1 MKLLKEFLET
11 SSIHGLLHISSNTS
25 FAKVFWVIT
34 VIIGF
39 SLATVI
45 INESFVSW
53 NNSPISTLIETKPIE
68 ELKFPNV
75 TVCPPQDTY
84 TTLNYDLQKLEG
96 IEMDNATRNE
106 LFDLAFRLY
115 HEYHVNETME
125 SLEFIIE
132 ENRFQNWYLGLTNV
146 TVPPPMKLIRSAN
159 KTQFN
164 ITTSSLPGSVQTIG
178 FGQPFEE
185 ANFVPNLDLNVKI
198 GFDYNLDEKDR
209 EITDIAKRE
218 TKGKGP
224 NQEGTFLVK
233 DDTDLPEEVLNI
245 KMNIKIHWL
254 SLGKISS
261 YQNWDKLSVFNTIIQ
276 NETTEMPI
284 DCKGKMDDQSV
295 QCLLEINYFRY
306 TEDLDLPLN
315 AMPGFKLEL
324 DEVDNYTKTN
334 NTVETYFSR

>member
-1 MKLLKEFLET
+1 M
-11 SSIHGLLHISSNTS
+11 
-25 FAKVFWVIT
+25 IT

-39 SLATVI
+39 SLATII

-96 IEMDNATRNE
+96 IEMDEATRNE
-106 LFDLAFRLY
+106 LFDLVFRQY

-146 TVPPPMKLIRSAN
+146 TVPPPMKLIKSGN

-164 ITTSSLPGSVQTIG
+164 ITTLSLSGSVQTIG
-178 FGQPFEE
+178 FGQPFKE

-198 GFDYNLDEKDR
+198 GFHYNLDEKDR
-209 EITDIAKRE
+209 DKRE
-218 TKGKGP
+218 TKGF
-224 NQEGTFLVK
+224 NHEGTFLDK
-233 DDTDLPEEVLNI
+233 DDVYLSEE
-245 KMNIKIHWL
+245 MNITIHWL
-254 SLGKISS
+254 SLGKSVSS
-261 YQNWDKLSVFNTIIQ
+261 PNWDKISVFDTIIQ
-276 NETTEMPI
+276 NETTEIPI
-284 DCKGKMDDQSV
+284 NCEGEWKDHSVHV
-295 QCLLEINYFRY
+295 QCQLEINYFRY

-315 AMPGFKLEL
+315 AMPGFKLEW
-324 DEVDNYTKTN
+324 DKVDNHTN
-334 NTVETYFSR
+334 KTVETYFSW